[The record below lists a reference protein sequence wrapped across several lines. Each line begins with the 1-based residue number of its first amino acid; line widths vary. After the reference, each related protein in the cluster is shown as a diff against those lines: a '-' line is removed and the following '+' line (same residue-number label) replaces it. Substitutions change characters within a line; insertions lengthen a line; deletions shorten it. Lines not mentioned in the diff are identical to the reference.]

1 MTTRTHKSA
10 CTRVQPSV
18 TAVRTLEKFKFGAF
32 HFFVQQHRVH
42 YQARVEIQGRPYL
55 MLYVSAHLGGEPTV
69 SVAALAK
76 NGPRYPDDA
85 WQPTRERIAKAAAK
99 VVAKAW
105 ARLLLADVGGPRPP
119 RTEGRNE

>member
-1 MTTRTHKSA
+1 MPIRTHKA
-10 CTRVQPSV
+10 ARTRTQPSV

-32 HFFVQQHRVH
+32 HYFVQQHRVH

>member
-1 MTTRTHKSA
+1 MPTRTHKA
-10 CTRVQPSV
+10 ARTRTQPSV
-18 TAVRTLEKFKFGAF
+18 TAVRGLEKFKFGAF

-42 YQARVEIQGRPYL
+42 YEARVEIQGRPYL
-55 MLYVSAHLGGEPTV
+55 MLYVSAHLGDDPTV

-76 NGPRYPDDA
+76 NGPRYPDEA

-105 ARLLLADVGGPRPP
+105 ARLLLADVGGPGPP
-119 RTEGRNE
+119 RTEGRHE